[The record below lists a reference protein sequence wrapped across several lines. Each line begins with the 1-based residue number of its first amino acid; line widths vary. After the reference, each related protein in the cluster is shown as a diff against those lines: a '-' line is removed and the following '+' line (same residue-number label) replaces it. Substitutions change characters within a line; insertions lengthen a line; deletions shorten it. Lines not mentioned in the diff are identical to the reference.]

1 MGRGMGMDRSAA
13 VPPTPPPPQPVVAR
27 SRDEEVAAL
36 KETAGDLRKQL
47 TKVMERLDRLEKEG

>member
-1 MGRGMGMDRSAA
+1 MGRSAA
-13 VPPTPPPPQPVVAR
+13 VPPTPPPPGPVVAR

-36 KETAGDLRKQL
+36 KDAAGDLREQL